1 MCIYIECP
9 MMDQGKWPDCS
20 KCPYADGSEGDE

>member
-9 MMDQGKWPDCS
+9 MMDQGKWPDCQN
-20 KCPYADGSEGDE
+20 CPYADGSEGEI